1 MSKAKTRTQ
10 YVYLEVKKPS
20 NAHQS
25 PSATLCGPATVLFG
39 ICRLNFKN
47 DNVTCQISSLGNTT
61 EIKLT
66 GPPLTFMKASLLEEV
81 LSLGFVPLS
90 SIKEDSLTLFREVT
104 L

>member
-25 PSATLCGPATVLFG
+25 GSVTLCGPSKALCT
-39 ICRLNFKN
+39 ITCLNFKHHC
-47 DNVTCQISSLGNTT
+47 VSYETSSLGNTM

-66 GPPLTFMKASLLEEV
+66 GPPLTFMKASLLEEA
-81 LSLGFVPLS
+81 LSRGFVPLS
-90 SIKEDSLTLFREVT
+90 DIKEDSLTFSREVG